1 MELLNQIAIGWI
13 VIGILSA
20 VIILIDVIRHP
31 QAMKIMDAVWP
42 INALWGGPL
51 ILWPYFTL

>member
-1 MELLNQIAIGWI
+1 MKLLNQIAIGWI

-51 ILWPYFTL
+51 ILHQ